1 MTEKPDKLNNQAIM
15 FANDGEYYEAI
26 ACFKR
31 AITIQQDNYLLWY
44 NLGITY
50 RDSGDIPNARA
61 SLEKAHQVAPEQL
74 DVLDT
79 LSTLCINDE
88 DYVAALSYSHD
99 GIDLAPDNSSFWNIA
114 GVALFN
120 MEKFEL
126 ASEHFEQALC
136 RNPYDAN
143 ALYNLRDTYEALHN
157 HVGARECEKRMK
169 EMGINYSSGR

>member
-1 MTEKPDKLNNQAIM
+1 MTERPDKLNNQAILL
-15 FANDGEYYEAI
+15 ANGGEYLEAI

-31 AITIQQDNYLLWY
+31 ALTLEQDNYLLWY

-50 RDSGDIPNARA
+50 RDSGDIHNARL
-61 SLEKAHQVAPEQL
+61 SLEKAHQIAPEKL

-88 DYVAALSYSHD
+88 DYITALECAHK
-99 GIDLAPDNSSFWNIA
+99 GIDLAPENSSFWNIA

-120 MEKFEL
+120 MDKYDL
-126 ASEHFEQALC
+126 ACEHFEQALC

-143 ALYNLRDTYEALHN
+143 ALYNLRDTYEELHN
-157 HVGARECEKRMK
+157 HVGAKECEKRLS
-169 EMGINYSSGR
+169 ELGIKN

>member
-1 MTEKPDKLNNQAIM
+1 MTERPDKLNNQAILL
-15 FANDGEYYEAI
+15 ASGGEYYEAI

-50 RDSGDIPNARA
+50 RDSGDIKNARN
-61 SLEKAHQVAPEQL
+61 SLEKAHAIAPERL

-79 LSTLCINDE
+79 LASICINDE
-88 DYVAALSYSHD
+88 DFVAALGYSQD
-99 GIDLAPDNSSFWNIA
+99 GIELAPENSSFWNLA

-120 MEKFEL
+120 MEQYSL
-126 ASEHFEQALC
+126 ASDHFEQALC

-143 ALYNLRDTYEALHN
+143 ALYNLRDTYQELHN
-157 HVGARECEKRMK
+157 QAGARECEKRLK
-169 EMGINYSSGR
+169 ELRVKD

>member
-1 MTEKPDKLNNQAIM
+1 MTERPDKLNNQAIM
-15 FANDGEYYEAI
+15 LANDGEYYEAI

-50 RDSGDIPNARA
+50 RDSGDIHNARL
-61 SLEKAHQVAPEQL
+61 SLEKAHQIAPERL

-88 DYVAALSYSHD
+88 DYVSALSYSHE
-99 GIDLAPDNSSFWNIA
+99 GIDLAPDNSSLWNIA

-120 MEKFEL
+120 LEQYTL

-136 RNPYDAN
+136 NNPYDAN
-143 ALYNLRDTYEALHN
+143 ALYNLRDTYQELHN
-157 HVGARECEKRMK
+157 QVGARECEKRMK
-169 EMGINYSSGR
+169 ELGIRN

>member
-1 MTEKPDKLNNQAIM
+1 MTERPDKLNNQAILL
-15 FANDGEYYEAI
+15 ANGGDYYEAI

-31 AITIQQDNYLLWY
+31 ALTIEQDNYLLWY

-50 RDSGDIPNARA
+50 RDSGDIPNARKA
-61 SLEKAHQVAPEQL
+61 LEKSHQIAPEKL

-88 DYVAALSYSHD
+88 DYLAALDYSHQ
-99 GIDLAPDNSSFWNIA
+99 GIELAPDNSSFWNIA

-120 MEKFEL
+120 MEKYDL

-136 RNPYDAN
+136 LNPYDVN
-143 ALYNLRDTYEALHN
+143 ALYNLRDTYTELHN
-157 HVGARECEKRMK
+157 QVGARECDKRLK
-169 EMGINYSSGR
+169 ELN

>member
-1 MTEKPDKLNNQAIM
+1 MTERADKLNNQAIIL
-15 FANDGEYYEAI
+15 ASGGEYNEAI

-31 AITIQQDNYLLWY
+31 AITIDRDNYLLWY

-50 RDSGDIPNARA
+50 RDTGDIQKARQ
-61 SLEKAHQVAPEQL
+61 SLEKAHQIAPEQL

-88 DYVAALSYSHD
+88 DYISALGYSQD
-99 GIDLAPDNSSFWNIA
+99 GLELAPDNCSFWNIA
-114 GVALFN
+114 GIALFN
-120 MEKFEL
+120 MEKYDL

-143 ALYNLRDTYEALHN
+143 ALYNLRDTYIELHN
-157 HVGARECEKRMK
+157 HVGAGECDKRLK
-169 EMGINYSSGR
+169 ELML